1 MDVVDNIQIFK
12 TSETNKMIT
21 LDQTA
26 KDKITDLYIDE
37 NDASIK
43 GMRVFVQGGGCSG
56 FSYGFTWE
64 SEKSEDDFEFPIS
77 EDNDKIQV
85 FVDSASMQYL
95 QGAIIKF
102 KTELMGANF
111 VIENPNATNKCGCG
125 SSFAV

>member
-1 MDVVDNIQIFK
+1 
-12 TSETNKMIT
+12 MIT
-21 LDQTA
+21 LHSSA
-26 KDKITDLYIDE
+26 KEKITDLYIDE
-37 NDASIK
+37 NDSNIK
-43 GMRVFVQGGGCSG
+43 GLRVFVQGGGCSG